1 MDEIVIR
8 LARAIASLPRLR
20 ILSCLA
26 QRDEVTPTVLHRELH
41 FPMNVLSNHLRLLTA
56 VGLIRGRR
64 SGARCHY
71 ALQSPYGEQTLSGGM
86 SRWLNRLLRTSV
98 SGEAGPGRT
107 QQELHS
113 TVFEAATAFTDL
125 RRLQILRHLDSH
137 VETTAE
143 ECVSQLRMSPPAVS
157 RHMAKLVRRGFVV
170 ARHKGR
176 GMWAFQAASKPKS
189 AIHGRVHAIVRR
201 VWLER

>member
-8 LARAIASLPRLR
+8 LARAIASRPRLR

-26 QRDEVTPTVLHRELH
+26 QRDEVTPTALHRELH
-41 FPMNVLSNHLRLLTA
+41 LPLNALSNHLRLLMA

-71 ALQSPYGEQTLSGGM
+71 AFRSPYGEQTLSGAM
-86 SRWLNRLLRTSV
+86 SRWLNRLLGTS
-98 SGEAGPGRT
+98 GNEEAGPGQT
-107 QQELHS
+107 PQELHLM
-113 TVFEAATAFTDL
+113 VFEAATAFTDL

-137 VETTAE
+137 VEATAE

-157 RHMAKLVRRGFVV
+157 RHMAKLGRRGFVV
-170 ARHKGR
+170 AKHKGK
-176 GMWAFQAASKPKS
+176 GVWAFQVASKPKS
-189 AIHGRVHAIVRR
+189 AIHGRMHAIVRH
-201 VWLER
+201 VWQER